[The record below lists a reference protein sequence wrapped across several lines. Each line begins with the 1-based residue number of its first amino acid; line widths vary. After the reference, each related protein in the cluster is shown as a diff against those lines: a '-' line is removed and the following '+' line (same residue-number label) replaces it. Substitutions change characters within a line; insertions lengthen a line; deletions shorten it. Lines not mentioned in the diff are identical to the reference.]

1 MQTASLKSGRF
12 FEKLYLYGDGRQE
25 LDPQATSGS
34 NIKVDC
40 ETQTETNIRQRDCS
54 NTDEQEVVR
63 RLKEKTGS
71 CPN

>member
-1 MQTASLKSGRF
+1 MQRDVK
-12 FEKLYLYGDGRQE
+12 K
-25 LDPQATSGS
+25 LDPEATSGS

-40 ETQTETNIRQRDCS
+40 ETQTETNIRQRDCAS
-54 NTDEQEVVR
+54 TDKQEAVR

>member
-1 MQTASLKSGRF
+1 LLKNVIFMQRDVK
-12 FEKLYLYGDGRQE
+12 K
-25 LDPQATSGS
+25 LDPEATSGS

-40 ETQTETNIRQRDCS
+40 ETQTETNIRQRDCAS
-54 NTDEQEVVR
+54 TDKQEAVR